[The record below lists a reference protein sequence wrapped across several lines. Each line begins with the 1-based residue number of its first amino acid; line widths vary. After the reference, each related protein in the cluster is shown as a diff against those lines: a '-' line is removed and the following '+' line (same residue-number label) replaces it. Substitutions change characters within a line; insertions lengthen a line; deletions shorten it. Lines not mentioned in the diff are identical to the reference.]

1 MRYTF
6 FFSPPTSQTTKVFSN
21 SHPFVIAL
29 TTSLNTSKP
38 VSTMASYNEL
48 IHSLVEIAKKHK
60 FPTMTNTIHKCE
72 IEAVAKNSPLSEKVI
87 WGGVTLKKVDVAR
100 DFIQKLLVVNKHGI
114 LGFEIHEKKLEK
126 LKVLEGICLVIYAN
140 HKSPS
145 YAQGQIRIQLAMPG
159 DTFVFQPFDEHGIIA
174 LSDCVIEET
183 STNHLDD
190 LVYIYPSKQMIH

>member
-1 MRYTF
+1 M
-6 FFSPPTSQTTKVFSN
+6 
-21 SHPFVIAL
+21 AL
-29 TTSLNTSKP
+29 TTSLHAGKP
-38 VSTMASYNEL
+38 VSTMALYNEL

-60 FPTMTNTIHKCE
+60 FPTTTNTIHKRE
-72 IEAVAKNSPLSEKVI
+72 IEAIKKNSPLSEKVI
-87 WGGVTLKKVDVAR
+87 WGGVSLKRVDVAK

-126 LKVLEGICLVIYAN
+126 LKILEGICLVIYAN

-145 YAQGQIRIQLAMPG
+145 YAQGRVKIQLVMPG

-190 LVYIYPSKQMIH
+190 LVYIYPSKQVIH